1 MKKILSFIT
10 QSLHQWGWGILLP
23 GIVLLQTSCVKMR
36 VSDTK
41 IKEYYTKK
49 SAEVRIKRY
58 KVGKREI
65 RYIET
70 GADTLPLV
78 LFVHGAPGGLEAFQS
93 YLVDSTLVG
102 KAHLVTVDRPGY
114 GYSNYGKS
122 VPSIKKQ
129 AALLQPILDA
139 NKSGRP
145 AILVGHSYGGPI
157 IAQMAMD
164 YPKQVG
170 ALVLAAP
177 AIDPAN
183 EKIFFISYP
192 ADWFLI
198 RLFIPRAF
206 KVAND
211 EKLSHVHELE
221 KMYDHWHK
229 LRLPITYIHGKKDM
243 VVPYANTAFAQRMLR
258 RAKLEVITNKKMNHF
273 IPWTHPHYIRQAII
287 KYLTLAN
294 QKPPLPKK

>member
-1 MKKILSFIT
+1 MKISQGKYLKIWLGWLTLLGCT
-10 QSLHQWGWGILLP
+10 QIH
-23 GIVLLQTSCVKMR
+23 TSCISMR
-36 VSDTK
+36 VNDAK
-41 IKEYYTKK
+41 IKEYYAKK
-49 SAEVRIKRY
+49 SAQVNIKRY
-58 KVGKREI
+58 KVGKRTI

-70 GADTLPLV
+70 GADTLPMV

-93 YLVDSTLVG
+93 YLVDSALVG
-102 KAHLVTVDRPGY
+102 KAHIVSVDRPGY

-129 AALLQPILDA
+129 SELIQPILKT
-139 NKSGRP
+139 NKSGHP

-164 YPKQVG
+164 FPKQVG
-170 ALVLAAP
+170 ALLLLAP

-192 ADWFLI
+192 TDWFLF

-211 EKLSHVHELE
+211 EKLSHVMELE
-221 KMYDHWHK
+221 NMYDGWAK
-229 LRLPITYIHGKKDM
+229 LRLPITYVHGKKDI
-243 VVPYANTAFAQRMLR
+243 VVPFANTAFAQKMIKN
-258 RAKLEVITNKKMNHF
+258 APVTYVIDKKMNHF
-273 IPWTHPHYIRQAII
+273 VPWSHPQYVRDAIL
-287 KYLTLAN
+287 KYL
-294 QKPPLPKK
+294 KVVRK

>member
-1 MKKILSFIT
+1 
-10 QSLHQWGWGILLP
+10 
-23 GIVLLQTSCVKMR
+23 MR
-36 VSDTK
+36 VSDAK
-41 IKEYYTKK
+41 IQEYFTKK
-49 SAEVRIKRY
+49 SSQVAIKRY
-58 KVGKREI
+58 KVGKRTI

-78 LFVHGAPGGLEAFQS
+78 LFVHGAPGGLDAFQS
-93 YLVDSTLVG
+93 YLVDSALVG
-102 KAHLVTVDRPGY
+102 KVHLVSVDRPGY

-129 AALLQPILDA
+129 AELIQPILKT
-139 NKSGRP
+139 NKSGYP

-164 YPKQVG
+164 FPKQVG

-192 ADWFLI
+192 TDWFLF
-198 RLFIPRAF
+198 RLFIPRGF

-211 EKLSHVHELE
+211 EKLSHVMELE
-221 KMYDHWHK
+221 KMYDGWAK
-229 LRLPITYIHGKKDM
+229 LRLPITYIHGKSDI
-243 VVPYANTAFAQRMLR
+243 VVPFANTAFAKKMLKN
-258 RAKLEVITNKKMNHF
+258 AQVTYVIDKKMNHF
-273 IPWTHPHYIRQAII
+273 VPWSHPQYIRDAIL
-287 KYLTLAN
+287 KYL
-294 QKPPLPKK
+294 KVVKK